1 MKRIILLIIGF
12 FPVTLVNAQNAL
24 QIPSTLSG
32 KNITLNLQNG
42 SKQFFTG
49 QTAST
54 MGANGNILGPT
65 LNLEQGDFVNFAIK
79 NQLADTTTIY
89 WHGLHVSSENDG
101 GPHTFILPG
110 ATWSPSFTI
119 LDKAATYWYHP
130 HLHHHTDEHVSK
142 GIAGLIIVKDKEEA
156 SLVLPQTYGSDD
168 FPLVIQTKD
177 FDANNQIMM
186 HSNSDETLMVNA
198 TLDPFLNVH

>member
-42 SKQFFTG
+42 SKQFFTR

-65 LNLEQGDFVNFAIK
+65 LNL
-79 NQLADTTTIY
+79 
-89 WHGLHVSSENDG
+89 
-101 GPHTFILPG
+101 
-110 ATWSPSFTI
+110 
-119 LDKAATYWYHP
+119 
-130 HLHHHTDEHVSK
+130 
-142 GIAGLIIVKDKEEA
+142 
-156 SLVLPQTYGSDD
+156 
-168 FPLVIQTKD
+168 
-177 FDANNQIMM
+177 
-186 HSNSDETLMVNA
+186 
-198 TLDPFLNVH
+198 